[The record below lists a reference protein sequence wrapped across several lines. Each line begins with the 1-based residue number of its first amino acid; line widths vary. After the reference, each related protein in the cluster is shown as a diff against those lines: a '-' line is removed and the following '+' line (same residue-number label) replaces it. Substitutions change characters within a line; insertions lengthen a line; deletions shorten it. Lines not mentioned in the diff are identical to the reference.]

1 MLAALAAQASHPVV
15 AGLLGIGAA
24 GVAGGVVAT
33 AWSVQVHQIR
43 LAAQLA
49 RRQLLVADGAAG
61 PDDAR
66 VLAAAA
72 AVNGTGDSS
81 RVRHRDASGLGAAGN
96 TSGAADADGLGCTA
110 GAANGIGTAT
120 DRCDERHAALRISA
134 VNGGAASRRRSR
146 G

>member
-43 LAAQLA
+43 LAGQLA
-49 RRQLLVADGAAG
+49 RRHFVVTDGAGG

-66 VLAAAA
+66 LLAGAA
-72 AVNGTGDSS
+72 AVNGTGPA
-81 RVRHRDASGLGAAGN
+81 HGPGTTNTMGAADRMGN
-96 TSGAADADGLGCTA
+96 TSA
-110 GAANGIGTAT
+110 I
-120 DRCDERHAALRISA
+120 R
-134 VNGGAASRRRSR
+134 
-146 G
+146 